1 MLQTRNV
8 LVIFFSSQNFY
19 CIISAAGVLSF
30 FCSESRPLCNE
41 AALLVLGT
49 ARVDEVGSVSSIRRD
64 GRPSHIPK
72 LYYV

>member
-1 MLQTRNV
+1 MNTPG
-8 LVIFFSSQNFY
+8 SSGTKMHVACPIMRPGNALFG
-19 CIISAAGVLSF
+19 SK
-30 FCSESRPLCNE
+30 SRPLCNE

-64 GRPSHIPK
+64 GRPSHILM